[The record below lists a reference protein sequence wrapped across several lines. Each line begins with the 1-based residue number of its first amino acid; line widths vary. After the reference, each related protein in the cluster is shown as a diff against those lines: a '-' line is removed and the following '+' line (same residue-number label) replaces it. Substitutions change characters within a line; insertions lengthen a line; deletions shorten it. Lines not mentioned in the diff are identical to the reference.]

1 MALDV
6 QRSLVHYAGA
16 GAPPERERAMRRRQL
31 SALICGTL
39 RKYPSL
45 HYFQGYHDVV
55 SVVLLTLCPT
65 PPPPGDGDQIW
76 TSEQEYNSVQQAVD
90 RLSLHF
96 VRDSMTPD
104 LLPIM
109 SQLKV
114 VRNILRAADPPYA
127 KALEQ
132 AFYPNLLIVA
142 LPWVLT
148 LFTHDLPRLGD
159 AQLVLG
165 FVLEHGPSSVLYV
178 AAALLLWYK
187 EQVPPDE
194 AQSIGEMSH
203 LHRDLSQLPE
213 RVVFGEVAER
223 GPGAPRGG
231 WASADEKQLSGSE
244 KQLSGS
250 ELQEKAAQE
259 ALEDAK
265 QTPLPAGDAG
275 LSDGD
280 ALDTASGAKTE
291 DGGTATEDGTTATED
306 GGTATEDGEKRPP
319 ESTQRAEAEP
329 PADAAE
335 AAQPEATQ
343 SPDEPPSALPAVLA
357 RAHDLL
363 LRYPLD
369 GAQVHA
375 HTMLAKEASALF
387 TWPAATSA
395 APDERGAQDDA
406 ALHLLTL
413 PTSSIALDALPSPP
427 PTPDTRPIQRTPRRG
442 LMPHALAHWLST
454 QKRHRLRWFA
464 RTVPLSFFSLLLG
477 SSLLSLGIALYLA
490 DWRGGSLPRLVP

>member
-76 TSEQEYNSVQQAVD
+76 TSEQEHNSVQQAVD

-203 LHRDLSQLPE
+203 LHRVLSQLPE

-223 GPGAPRGG
+223 RPGAPSGR
-231 WASADEKQLSGSE
+231 ASVEEKQLR
-244 KQLSGS
+244 
-250 ELQEKAAQE
+250 
-259 ALEDAK
+259 DAK
-265 QTPLPAGDAG
+265 QTPPPAGDAG

-280 ALDTASGAKTE
+280 ALDTASGAKAE
-291 DGGTATEDGTTATED
+291 DRSTATEDGCTATED
-306 GGTATEDGEKRPP
+306 RSTATEDRSAATEDRSAATEDRSAATEDRSTATENGSTAIENGSTAIENGEKRPP
-319 ESTQRAEAEP
+319 DSTQRAEAEP
-329 PADAAE
+329 PADA
-335 AAQPEATQ
+335 PETTQ

-395 APDERGAQDDA
+395 APDERGAQDEA
-406 ALHLLTL
+406 ALRLLTL
-413 PTSSIALDALPSPP
+413 PTSSIALDALPTPP
-427 PTPDTRPIQRTPRRG
+427 PTPDTRPVSYTH
-442 LMPHALAHWLST
+442 LT
-454 QKRHRLRWFA
+454 
-464 RTVPLSFFSLLLG
+464 
-477 SSLLSLGIALYLA
+477 
-490 DWRGGSLPRLVP
+490 LPTNREV

>member
-76 TSEQEYNSVQQAVD
+76 TSEQEHNSVQQAVD

-223 GPGAPRGG
+223 RPGAPSGR
-231 WASADEKQLSGSE
+231 ASVEEKQLR
-244 KQLSGS
+244 
-250 ELQEKAAQE
+250 
-259 ALEDAK
+259 DAK
-265 QTPLPAGDAG
+265 QTPPPAEDAG

-280 ALDTASGAKTE
+280 ALDTASGAKAE
-291 DGGTATEDGTTATED
+291 DRSTATEDGSTATED
-306 GGTATEDGEKRPP
+306 RSTATENGSTATEDGEKRPP
-319 ESTQRAEAEP
+319 DSTQRAEAEP
-329 PADAAE
+329 PADA
-335 AAQPEATQ
+335 PEATQ

-357 RAHDLL
+357 RAHGLL

-395 APDERGAQDDA
+395 APDERGAQDEA
-406 ALHLLTL
+406 ALRLLTL
-413 PTSSIALDALPSPP
+413 PTSSIALDALPTPP
-427 PTPDTRPIQRTPRRG
+427 PTPDTRPIHRTPRRG

-454 QKRHRLRWFA
+454 QKRHRLRWLA

-490 DWRGGSLPRLVP
+490 DWRSGSLPRLVP